1 MSHSDQDIPTLTD
14 FIRIGDE
21 DMHHHFDAHQF
32 SINQNESWAS
42 TDTDASSDD
51 VFSKPDLAD
60 DEADSPI
67 NHSWQPETETTEAS
81 SSEPND
87 FDPLHIA
94 VMEIE
99 QMPAELAPF
108 DPALVEDNTPTDD
121 SDEYL
126 ELDVQEVISPAVP
139 SMRLSADELS
149 QHRSPAA
156 MTEAMREQINQAVD
170 ELLPGIAEQLK
181 QNLYRHFKC
190 HSDTD

>member
-14 FIRIGDE
+14 FVRIGDE

-32 SINQNESWAS
+32 SIDQGDLWAS
-42 TDTDASSDD
+42 GEDP
-51 VFSKPDLAD
+51 FSKPDQPD
-60 DEADSPI
+60 DEADSQI
-67 NHSWQPETETTEAS
+67 NPSWQPENDTETTDAS
-81 SSEPND
+81 RREPTD
-87 FDPLHIA
+87 LDPLHIA
-94 VMEIE
+94 AMEIE

-108 DPALVEDNTPTDD
+108 DPALVENNTPTDD
-121 SDEYL
+121 NDEYL

-149 QHRSPAA
+149 QHRSPATT
-156 MTEAMREQINQAVD
+156 TETTREQINQAVD
-170 ELLPGIAEQLK
+170 ELLPAIAEQLK